1 MPKVRKIPQ
10 RQCVACGQMRGK
22 RDLVRVVRTP
32 AGEVRVDA
40 TGRLSGRGA
49 YVCPDAACV
58 ERALRE
64 GRLEGALERP
74 ISAEVAQGL
83 QEALTRPAP
92 ARAPVVRR
100 ITLRQL
106 KESQAGAG
114 GSDWRDRREGA

>member
-32 AGEVRVDA
+32 AGEVRVDP
-40 TGRLSGRGA
+40 TGKLSGRGA
-49 YVCPDAACV
+49 YVCPEAACV
-58 ERALRE
+58 DRALRE
-64 GRLEGALERP
+64 GRLEGALERA
-74 ISAEVAQGL
+74 ISEDVARSL

-92 ARAPVVRR
+92 TRGPVVRR

-106 KESQAGAG
+106 TQSQAAHRSDG
-114 GSDWRDRREGA
+114 GDRREGA